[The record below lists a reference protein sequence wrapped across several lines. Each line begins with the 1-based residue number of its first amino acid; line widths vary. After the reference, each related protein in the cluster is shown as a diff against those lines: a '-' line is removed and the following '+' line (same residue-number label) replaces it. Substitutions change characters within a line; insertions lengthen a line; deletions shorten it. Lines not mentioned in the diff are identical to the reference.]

1 MEFMLI
7 WEWIDE
13 ETFELYE
20 QRVEFFATK
29 EELFEAKK
37 AAEEKFK
44 WQVGIGRLMLSPA
57 IGYSWADIEQLF

>member
-1 MEFMLI
+1 MEFILI

-20 QRVEFFATK
+20 QHVEFFATK

-37 AAEEKFK
+37 EAEEKFK
-44 WQVGIGRLMLSPA
+44 WHVGIGRLILSPA
-57 IGYSWADIEQLF
+57 IGYSWADIKQLF

>member
-1 MEFMLI
+1 MAFILI

-20 QRVEFFATK
+20 QRVEFFTTK

-37 AAEEKFK
+37 EAEETYSY
-44 WQVGIGRLMLSPA
+44 QVGIGRLILSPA
-57 IGYSWADIEQLF
+57 IGYSWADIARFF

>member
-37 AAEEKFK
+37 EAEEKFK
-44 WQVGIGRLMLSPA
+44 WHVGIGRLMLSPA
-57 IGYSWADIEQLF
+57 IGYSWADVDRLF

>member
-29 EELFEAKK
+29 EELFEA
-37 AAEEKFK
+37 
-44 WQVGIGRLMLSPA
+44 
-57 IGYSWADIEQLF
+57 